1 MDNTTTQEVD
11 KLIADLKA
19 MIDKMKTVE
28 GSESY
33 DDDGEIYDKM
43 KSPRAKVQKFSIKT
57 HNSEGEEVVTKELV
71 VAISNKYKSIKR
83 YALIL
88 HDKDNYNQEDALLY
102 NHIHPGANRQAGDH
116 KDDHIHWVA
125 EFGTNQSVEMVAKW
139 FGIPAN
145 LIKVAKGRG
154 AFLDCVEY
162 LTHEHEKQQQK
173 GKHLYSDDEVI
184 SNFDWRD
191 ELNKKNE
198 KKLRYGREDVDIKHM
213 LRYEVAYNG
222 MTLKQVREQYRF
234 EYMDDID
241 TLRKLRRDYLKS
253 RPTPTFKLNMYIGG
267 IDGGIGK
274 GLMGKAI
281 AKNIVDPADVM
292 EDDEIWFKVTPKNR
306 FNGYNGQHVLIWED
320 YRPLDLLNFFD
331 GDRGALFK
339 LIEPHQS
346 SGDGMVDIKYD
357 NIKLLNCINIFDCIE
372 EPEAWLN
379 ALAGEYKKA
388 DGTVVKSEA
397 KQKGQVFRRFPITFW
412 IVEDNFSIRVNRG
425 VLNGTREYLQYE
437 QSEKFRGN
445 LQQLVTKL
453 SPSQYKQ
460 VSAKM
465 IQPAI
470 ETVNAVKSKID
481 THRED
486 LPEEE
491 LERLYGDWGKPIVKQ
506 EQVEPKQ
513 LIIETDEEGNIVV
526 PDDIMEDPPF
536 Y

>member
-1 MDNTTTQEVD
+1 MVW
-11 KLIADLKA
+11 
-19 MIDKMKTVE
+19 
-28 GSESY
+28 
-33 DDDGEIYDKM
+33 
-43 KSPRAKVQKFSIKT
+43 SIL
-57 HNSEGEEVVTKELV
+57 S
-71 VAISNKYKSIKR
+71 
-83 YALIL
+83 
-88 HDKDNYNQEDALLY
+88 
-102 NHIHPGANRQAGDH
+102 
-116 KDDHIHWVA
+116 
-125 EFGTNQSVEMVAKW
+125 
-139 FGIPAN
+139 
-145 LIKVAKGRG
+145 
-154 AFLDCVEY
+154 
-162 LTHEHEKQQQK
+162 
-173 GKHLYSDDEVI
+173 
-184 SNFDWRD
+184 
-191 ELNKKNE
+191 
-198 KKLRYGREDVDIKHM
+198 
-213 LRYEVAYNG
+213 
-222 MTLKQVREQYRF
+222 
-234 EYMDDID
+234 
-241 TLRKLRRDYLKS
+241 
-253 RPTPTFKLNMYIGG
+253 
-267 IDGGIGK
+267 
-274 GLMGKAI
+274 
-281 AKNIVDPADVM
+281 
-292 EDDEIWFKVTPKNR
+292 
-306 FNGYNGQHVLIWED
+306 
-320 YRPLDLLNFFD
+320 
-331 GDRGALFK
+331 
-339 LIEPHQS
+339 
-346 SGDGMVDIKYD
+346 
-357 NIKLLNCINIFDCIE
+357 IE
-372 EPEAWLN
+372 EPDAWLN